1 MKILDSI
8 LNLLNPKWLKK
19 IDRYLLLNYPRFWV
33 TKIHYVIYN
42 GLLVNIVFNLFVFI
56 FLDSTQIGEFLWY
69 FVSFVMS
76 CEIAILIFWFI
87 QQSLYNSEN
96 EYCNTHYTIE
106 LLETIICI
114 ICIIIISSTSLT
126 TTATAI
132 YKTANV
138 VGITSSTQCN
148 EAEISKFKVLIVGSN
163 SNKLYYSDDI
173 CKDIKYFLE
182 DSFTPS
188 NYRIYHAY
196 YWWHIFFIYLGISL
210 LIAKKYVS
218 WRILALVLIYILS
231 LGISS
236 IFILSILHNL
246 YNPSFSESLS
256 IILMCV
262 SILNAFIILQSIRL
276 IRAKKNN
283 IFMLINLITLPI
295 SLGVLIFI
303 VDFYINKGN
312 FSLSRN
318 TLLYLRVLTLS
329 VFLFPI
335 YQAFEKR
342 NIALPK
348 E

>member
-76 CEIAILIFWFI
+76 CEIAVLIFWFI

-148 EAEISKFKVLIVGSN
+148 EAEISKFKVPIVGSN
-163 SNKLYYSDDI
+163 PHKSYYSDNI
-173 CKDIKYFLE
+173 CRDIKYFLE

-188 NYRIYHAY
+188 DYRIYHAY
-196 YWWHIFFIYLGISL
+196 YWWHMFFIYLGISL

-218 WRILALVLIYILS
+218 WRILALVLVYILY
-231 LGISS
+231 LAISS
-236 IFILSILHNL
+236 ILILSIL
-246 YNPSFSESLS
+246 YNFT
-256 IILMCV
+256 V
-262 SILNAFIILQSIRL
+262 Y
-276 IRAKKNN
+276 K
-283 IFMLINLITLPI
+283 
-295 SLGVLIFI
+295 
-303 VDFYINKGN
+303 INK
-312 FSLSRN
+312 S
-318 TLLYLRVLTLS
+318 
-329 VFLFPI
+329 
-335 YQAFEKR
+335 
-342 NIALPK
+342 
-348 E
+348 